1 MKQKTFFTSDWH
13 IGNSNVIRLSNR
25 PFRDVE
31 HMHQVLINNHNNTV
45 PPDGII
51 YCLGDM
57 LQSSIEVCT
66 EVISQMNGT
75 KILLMGNHD
84 PSATRAL
91 RCGFDVVLN
100 SAGIVI
106 GKEHVTMSHCPLRG
120 VFREDVTG
128 MKGAVEGENW
138 HGESRHWKF
147 SIQDFGQFHLHG
159 HIHCLSEDTE
169 ILTQAGFKKWQDISE
184 SDKALT
190 RNPTTG
196 KDSWEPIT
204 QLITSEFDGELI
216 VGKSRHFHQEF
227 TNNHRLLVKDR
238 NSEGFDLKTHEQLT
252 YKINK
257 YPVTSNVNQHTEGLK
272 IEDNILR
279 LLVWIAADGSFDP
292 NGSGVRF
299 KFKKQRKILKLK
311 ELLTE
316 LNYEFTHCKRKCGVE
331 TLRFNY
337 NKHPEIL
344 EFFDITN
351 KTLPKAL
358 AGVNRRQAEI
368 IFHTYA
374 ITDGCYMNGSRS
386 IIQICTSKER
396 EADLLQQ
403 LFIKNDIYCKIGDKV
418 HPSGEWVAKIL
429 YVNLERS
436 LTSLHSD
443 INFSR
448 KPYKGIVW
456 CIQVNNQNF
465 MIRHKGTVSFTGNS
479 PNNGRSTKTLG
490 RQYDVGVDAN
500 NYTPVSISTIERWI
514 HATKKK
520 ESE

>member
-31 HMHQVLINNHNNTV
+31 HMHQVLINNHNSTV

-147 SIQDFGQFHLHG
+147 SIPDHGQFHLQA
-159 HIHCLSEDTE
+159 HIHS
-169 ILTQAGFKKWQDISE
+169 
-184 SDKALT
+184 
-190 RNPTTG
+190 
-196 KDSWEPIT
+196 
-204 QLITSEFDGELI
+204 
-216 VGKSRHFHQEF
+216 
-227 TNNHRLLVKDR
+227 
-238 NSEGFDLKTHEQLT
+238 
-252 YKINK
+252 
-257 YPVTSNVNQHTEGLK
+257 
-272 IEDNILR
+272 
-279 LLVWIAADGSFDP
+279 P
-292 NGSGVRF
+292 NG
-299 KFKKQRKILKLK
+299 
-311 ELLTE
+311 
-316 LNYEFTHCKRKCGVE
+316 
-331 TLRFNY
+331 
-337 NKHPEIL
+337 
-344 EFFDITN
+344 
-351 KTLPKAL
+351 
-358 AGVNRRQAEI
+358 
-368 IFHTYA
+368 
-374 ITDGCYMNGSRS
+374 
-386 IIQICTSKER
+386 
-396 EADLLQQ
+396 
-403 LFIKNDIYCKIGDKV
+403 
-418 HPSGEWVAKIL
+418 
-429 YVNLERS
+429 
-436 LTSLHSD
+436 
-443 INFSR
+443 
-448 KPYKGIVW
+448 
-456 CIQVNNQNF
+456 
-465 MIRHKGTVSFTGNS
+465 
-479 PNNGRSTKTLG
+479 GRSTKTLG